1 MDWSASGA
9 PFVATRAV
17 HFAATA
23 IMAGNII
30 FRTVVAMPVVRGQP
44 TAAIAFRAYA
54 LPVSWFGLTAA
65 VISGAIWLLL
75 QAASMSGLPLEEALT
90 GDVLWSVAT
99 DTQFG
104 EVTIL
109 RAGIAIGLAAC
120 LVCDR
125 AIVAQRLGLLFAIAF
140 AVSLAWTGHAGA
152 TSGTAGYL
160 HLAADALHL
169 VAAAAWIGGLVPF
182 ALLLVTACR
191 SKSIAFTG
199 DMVERFSRLGIVSV
213 AALALTGLINTVILV
228 GSFHALVTTAYGQL
242 LLFKLALFAMMLTL
256 AFVNRAILTP
266 QLARSETG
274 AIRWLA
280 RNSAVE
286 FALGLAIFAVVGL
299 LGVLHPA
306 IHGMN

>member
-9 PFVATRAV
+9 PLVATRAV

-23 IMAGNII
+23 VTAGSII
-30 FRTVVAMPVVRGQP
+30 FRTFVVLPALRSQQSG
-44 TAAIAFRAYA
+44 AAFRDHA
-54 LPVSWFGLTAA
+54 LPVSWLGLVAA
-65 VISGAIWLLL
+65 VISGAVWLLL
-75 QAASMSGLPLEEALT
+75 QAASMSGLPLEDALT

-109 RAGIAIGLAAC
+109 RAVLAMALAAC

-125 AIVAQRLGLLFAIAF
+125 AIIAQRLGLLFALAF
-140 AVSLAWTGHAGA
+140 AASLAWTGHAGA
-152 TSGTAGYL
+152 TSGAEGYL
-160 HLAADALHL
+160 HLAADVLHL

-182 ALLLVTACR
+182 ALLLVTVCR
-191 SKSIAFTG
+191 SKSISLAR
-199 DMVERFSRLGIVSV
+199 DMVARFSRLGIVSV
-213 AALALTGLINTVILV
+213 AALALSGLINTVILV
-228 GSFHALVTTAYGQL
+228 GSFHALAATAYGRL
-242 LLFKLALFAMMLTL
+242 LLLKLALFAMMLML
-256 AFVNRAILTP
+256 ASINRTILTP
-266 QLARSETG
+266 RLAMSEIG
-274 AIRWLA
+274 ALRWLA

-286 FALGLAIFAVVGL
+286 FSLGLAIFAVVGL

>member
-9 PFVATRAV
+9 PLVATRAV

-23 IMAGNII
+23 VTAGNII
-30 FRTVVAMPVVRGQP
+30 FRTVVAMPVLRAQP
-44 TAAIAFRAYA
+44 TAAVAFRDHA
-54 LPVSWFGLTAA
+54 LAVSWLGLVAA
-65 VISGAIWLLL
+65 MISGAIWLLL
-75 QAASMSGLPLEEALT
+75 QAALMSDLPLGDALT

-104 EVTIL
+104 QVTIL
-109 RAGIAIGLAAC
+109 RAGIAMGLAAC

-125 AIVAQRLGLLFAIAF
+125 AIIGQRLGLLLALAF
-140 AVSLAWTGHAGA
+140 AASLAWTGHAGA
-152 TSGTAGYL
+152 TSGAEGYL
-160 HLAADALHL
+160 HLAADTLHL
-169 VAAAAWIGGLVPF
+169 VAAAAWIGSLVPF

-191 SKSIAFTG
+191 SKSISFAR
-199 DMVERFSRLGIVSV
+199 DMVERFSRLGVVSV

-228 GSFHALVTTAYGQL
+228 GSLRALAATAYGQL
-242 LLFKLALFAMMLTL
+242 LLFKLALFAAMLTL
-256 AFVNRAILTP
+256 ASINRTILTP
-266 QLARSETG
+266 RLATSEIG
-274 AIRWLA
+274 ALRWLA

-306 IHGMN
+306 IHGVN